1 MAAPILDSNIRQ
13 IRNIQV
19 SRADRPIFRL
29 ERGNFVMML
38 TAMDRFYVGEVLDI
52 YKQAASSRY
61 GSVDDATSASSLS
74 YLALRVYLLLQVQTV
89 SYFIYSSLGLFLI
102 VYRPP
107 LPSLMMTWKKM
118 CPHSPGITMA
128 TSCTLMHLG
137 SFAERVEH

>member
-52 YKQAASSRY
+52 YKQAVISRY

-74 YLALRVYLLLQVQTV
+74 YLALRVCLPLQVQTV
-89 SYFIYSSLGLFLI
+89 SNLLI
-102 VYRPP
+102 
-107 LPSLMMTWKKM
+107 LLS
-118 CPHSPGITMA
+118 
-128 TSCTLMHLG
+128 
-137 SFAERVEH
+137 

>member
-1 MAAPILDSNIRQ
+1 MAAPILDSNICQ

-74 YLALRVYLLLQVQTV
+74 YLALRVYLPLQVQTV
-89 SYFIYSSLGLFLI
+89 SNLLI
-102 VYRPP
+102 
-107 LPSLMMTWKKM
+107 LLS
-118 CPHSPGITMA
+118 
-128 TSCTLMHLG
+128 
-137 SFAERVEH
+137 

>member
-19 SRADRPIFRL
+19 SQADRPIFRL

-74 YLALRVYLLLQVQTV
+74 YLALRVYLPLQVQTV
-89 SYFIYSSLGLFLI
+89 SNLLI
-102 VYRPP
+102 
-107 LPSLMMTWKKM
+107 LLS
-118 CPHSPGITMA
+118 
-128 TSCTLMHLG
+128 
-137 SFAERVEH
+137 